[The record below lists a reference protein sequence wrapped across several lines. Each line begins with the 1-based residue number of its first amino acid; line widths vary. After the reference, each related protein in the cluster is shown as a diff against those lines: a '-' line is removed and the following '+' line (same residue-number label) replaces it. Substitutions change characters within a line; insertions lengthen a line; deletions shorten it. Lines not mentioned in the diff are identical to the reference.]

1 MFTKLKSKLSQKQKS
16 RIKLFLC
23 LFSSLHVKSLGNYSR
38 YGFSSKELFRQLHP
52 VTTNLELV
60 RLGGSL
66 DGSYLVPLIEL
77 KYDGVISPGVGQ
89 TFEFE
94 MAIADSNCKVVLID
108 GTVDRPQDLP
118 PDFVFLQKMLGSSE
132 NSQDKQISIEGVI
145 NRYFPTSKSL
155 VLQMDI
161 EGGEYEVL
169 NSIDENDLIPF
180 ALVLVEFHHLQ
191 KLNESS
197 EWNSAIKRAIQV
209 FMRDFL
215 LVHAHPNNAGGFF
228 LWRFRKLPKVVETTW
243 IRKSLVGDIRGPAKL
258 PHPLDSRNDT
268 LMEDLTFPRFKN

>member
-1 MFTKLKSKLSQKQKS
+1 MFTKLKSKLTQRQKS
-16 RIKLFLC
+16 RIKL
-23 LFSSLHVKSLGNYSR
+23 LFSLFSPFHFKSLANHSK
-38 YGFSSKELFRQLHP
+38 YGFSSKELFQQLHP

-66 DGSYLVPLIEL
+66 DGSYLVPLIDL

-94 MAIADSNCKVVLID
+94 RAIADSSCKVVLID
-108 GTVDRPQDLP
+108 GTVDKPQDLP
-118 PDFVFLQKMLGSSE
+118 PDFIFLQKMLGSSE
-132 NSQDKQISIEGVI
+132 KTQDSQISIEEVI
-145 NRYFPTSKSL
+145 NRYFPTSQSL

-169 NSIDENDLIPF
+169 TSIDESDLTPF
-180 ALVLVEFHHLQ
+180 ALVLVEFHHLH
-191 KLNESS
+191 KLNESPA
-197 EWNSAIKRAIQV
+197 WNSSIKRATQI

-215 LVHAHPNNAGGFF
+215 LVHTHPNNAGGFF

-243 IRKSLVGDIRGPAKL
+243 IRKSLVADIREPAKL

-268 LMEDLTFPRFKN
+268 LMEDLVFPSFKS